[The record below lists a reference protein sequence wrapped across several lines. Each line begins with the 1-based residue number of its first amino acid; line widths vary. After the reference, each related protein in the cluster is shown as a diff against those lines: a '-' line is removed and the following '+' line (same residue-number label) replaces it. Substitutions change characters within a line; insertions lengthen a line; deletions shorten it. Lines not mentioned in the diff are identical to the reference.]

1 VLIGRAKT
9 MVNNVLSNKCQYPIC
24 VVRSAER
31 FKHISDRSSA
41 SCTEIRGNYRDVWNA
56 FKKCPSSRLGKFK
69 FSISLNDRFGKDRM
83 SVFHT
88 LINNIKEH
96 RVFIKYE
103 ARVLKCEIALARLPK
118 EELRSC
124 LKFVEE
130 VNSGATESC
139 ETDGWYSMIT
149 PERFSEIVLW
159 RLINSD
165 N

>member
-1 VLIGRAKT
+1 MTGRVKT
-9 MVNNVLSNKCQYPIC
+9 MVNEVLSNKCKYPVC

-31 FKHISDRSSA
+31 FKHISEMSSA
-41 SCTEIRGNYRDVWNA
+41 SCTEIRGHYRDVWNA
-56 FKKCPSSRLGKFK
+56 FKKCPTSRLGKFK
-69 FSISLNDRFGKDRM
+69 FSMILRDRFGKDRM

-103 ARVLKCEIALARLPK
+103 ARVLKCEIALASLPK
-118 EELRSC
+118 EELISC

-130 VNSGATESC
+130 VNSGATESY
-139 ETDGWYSMIT
+139 EAGEWYNMIT
-149 PERFSEIVLW
+149 PERFSEIILW